1 MLMHIK
7 RDLGKEI
14 ARVQQKSF
22 ITKKKRTIKLNKMN
36 DMMEDLEFVGREC
49 FDWGVR
55 QA

>member
-7 RDLGKEI
+7 KALAKEI
-14 ARVQQKSF
+14 DRVEHKAF
-22 ITKKKRTIKLNKMN
+22 ITKKRKANKLSKLNE
-36 DMMEDLEFVGREC
+36 MMEDLEFVGREC

>member
-7 RDLGKEI
+7 KDLGKEI
-14 ARVQQKSF
+14 ARVQRKSF
-22 ITKKKRTIKLNKMN
+22 ITKKRRMNKLSKMN
-36 DMMEDLEFVGREC
+36 EMMEDLEFVGREC